1 MTEIPAPGEDRQQVS
16 SDWLALLGPG
26 VGLLALGVLGLADAI
41 ALIVHA
47 GVRGKQVD
55 LTVFIISALLLP
67 PICAAIQAYLVR
79 PDFGSSTSSGI
90 EAVNIWAAIGLL
102 ITLATIPLLVWAAVG
117 TGDLWLRGADRLII
131 AFAVLQGVGLAIAS
145 KASGTGHIVERILTS
160 RTVQVTA
167 FLPALFLCSG
177 VLFSIN
183 PANRHLNLFISLFL
197 EPRFAG
203 EAGQFPS
210 SLALMLATLA
220 VATVF
225 ALGHLDA
232 LSLRREASQRWYS
245 AIAVCLAF
253 FTAAILLF
261 DFSLAHD
268 VFHYLTN
275 VGPALHILHGGKL
288 MVDTFSQYGP
298 GPVLLTFLAFKIGPT
313 TFGMAQ
319 LTTQL
324 CNFFY
329 FGIWLI
335 CLSRMSQWKLAI
347 SLSGLLALALFLAS
361 WGRGYGNV
369 NEAPSILALRYLPT
383 LLMVL
388 AISNLAPPRR
398 FSFLTMLAT
407 FISSQWSFETLVGT
421 LGVHLAFVGM
431 LALGDRAFVRLVVDG
446 LTAVVPA
453 IAGIATTTVV
463 TLLMTGA
470 APDFATYLSFLTS
483 YNPVAP
489 YWAVVANP
497 MFFGW
502 LPMYFAVLL
511 TFGDAWTRIFRKS
524 FRVTATDDATLFYR
538 FVPMAVLLMLQLTY
552 FVGRSVDFT
561 LGMSLLSFA
570 AIVIPPTLAGTAAVL
585 KGRWPVKALGLL
597 PVVTAILAITFTG
610 VLLFRQD
617 ASYSLLLHEC
627 RDAHRCSP
635 ATLAQGLDE
644 TIHIRPLLEHVPRPV
659 HDGAFDNKGLI
670 REALELISR
679 WAPDQPQVTTLLG
692 TLVADLQASEVT
704 LMYSGKWDRWPRSFT
719 LSDELVRPLAQR
731 IIAAP
736 VRLRDGEVVIVR
748 RDEKAL
754 GYLESGILARIRS
767 ETNLCR
773 LPGSSSDVVAYRV
786 AGKSGCPAG

>member
-1 MTEIPAPGEDRQQVS
+1 MNIWTA
-16 SDWLALLGPG
+16 
-26 VGLLALGVLGLADAI
+26 VGLLI
-41 ALIVHA
+41 A
-47 GVRGKQVD
+47 
-55 LTVFIISALLLP
+55 
-67 PICAAIQAYLVR
+67 
-79 PDFGSSTSSGI
+79 
-90 EAVNIWAAIGLL
+90 
-102 ITLATIPLLVWAAVG
+102 LATIPLLIWAGAG
-117 TGDLWLRGADRLII
+117 TGDIWLRGADLTII
-131 AFAVLQGVGLAIAS
+131 AFAVLQGVGLAVAS
-145 KASGTGHIVERILTS
+145 KASGNGGRVARMLTS
-160 RTVQVTA
+160 RTVQVA
-167 FLPALFLCSG
+167 GFLLALFLCSG
-177 VLFSIN
+177 ILFSIS
-183 PANRHLNLFISLFL
+183 PANRHLDLFVSLFL
-197 EPRFAG
+197 EPRFAD

-210 SLALMLATLA
+210 GLALVLATLA

-225 ALGHLDA
+225 VLGHFDA
-232 LSLRREASQRWYS
+232 ISTRRMAARRWYS
-245 AIAVCLAF
+245 TIAVCLAF
-253 FTAAILLF
+253 FTGAILLF

-275 VGPALHILHGGKL
+275 VGPALHILHGGRL

-298 GPVLLTFLAFKIGPT
+298 GPVLLTLLAFKIGPT

-324 CNFFY
+324 CNFVY
-329 FGIWLI
+329 FGVWLI
-335 CLSRMSQWKLAI
+335 CLSRMSQWKLAA
-347 SLSGLLALALFLAS
+347 SLSGLLAFALFMAS

-398 FSFLTMLAT
+398 FSFLTVLAT

-431 LALGDRAFVRLVVDG
+431 LALRDRAFVRLVVDG
-446 LTAVVPA
+446 VVAVVPA
-453 IAGIATTTVV
+453 IAGIVTTTVA
-463 TLLMTGA
+463 TLLVTGC
-470 APDFATYLSFLTS
+470 APDFATYLAFLTS
-483 YNPVAP
+483 YNPMAP

-502 LPMYFAVLL
+502 LPMFFAVLL
-511 TFGDAWTRIFRKS
+511 TFGDAWTRIFRRS
-524 FRVTATDDATLFYR
+524 FRVTAADDATLFYR
-538 FVPMAVLLMLQLTY
+538 FVPMAALLMLQLTY

-561 LGMSLLSFA
+561 LGMSLLSFT
-570 AIVIPPTLAGTAAVL
+570 AIAIPPTLAGTAAVL
-585 KGRWPVKALGLL
+585 KGRWPVSALCLL
-597 PVVTAILAITFTG
+597 PAATAILTITFTG
-610 VLLFRQD
+610 VLLFRRD

-627 RDAHRCSP
+627 RGTHRCSP
-635 ATLAQGLDE
+635 ASLVQALDD

-659 HDGAFDNKGLI
+659 HDGAFDNKSII
-670 REALELISR
+670 RDALDLISR
-679 WAPDQPQVTTLLG
+679 WAPDQPLVTTLLG

-704 LMYSGKWDRWPRSFT
+704 LMYAGKWDRWPRSFT

-754 GYLESGILARIRS
+754 GYLESGILTRIRS

-773 LPGSSSDVVAYRV
+773 LPGSSSEVVAYRV
-786 AGKSGCPAG
+786 AGKSGCPAD